1 MLEIPGKLAKN
12 KKIREGQRAHA
23 VKVLS
28 SVNEVLSEYDGS
40 RGVKDNITQL
50 SIALNEKLVTLKAL
64 DESIL
69 CAVDDGEIESEIEE
83 SENFRAQIH
92 EALVKLQSCQIAHDQ
107 QENVQE
113 QETHQ
118 EPKSSGNKS
127 KLLKLTLNKFNGN
140 LKRWQEWWDSF
151 CVAVHDNSTISAVE
165 KFTYL
170 LKVLL

>member
-1 MLEIPGKLAKN
+1 MPGKLAKN

-40 RGVKDNITQL
+40 RGAKDNITRL

-69 CAVDDGEIESEIEE
+69 CAVDDGEMESEIEE

-107 QENVQE
+107 Q
-113 QETHQ
+113 
-118 EPKSSGNKS
+118 
-127 KLLKLTLNKFNGN
+127 
-140 LKRWQEWWDSF
+140 
-151 CVAVHDNSTISAVE
+151 
-165 KFTYL
+165 
-170 LKVLL
+170 

>member
-1 MLEIPGKLAKN
+1 M
-12 KKIREGQRAHA
+12 
-23 VKVLS
+23 
-28 SVNEVLSEYDGS
+28 
-40 RGVKDNITQL
+40 
-50 SIALNEKLVTLKAL
+50 TLKAL

-118 EPKSSGNKS
+118 EPKSSENKS
-127 KLLKLTLNKFNGN
+127 KLPKLTLNKFNRDP
-140 LKRWQEWWDSF
+140 KRWQEWWD
-151 CVAVHDNSTISAVE
+151 
-165 KFTYL
+165 
-170 LKVLL
+170 

>member
-1 MLEIPGKLAKN
+1 MPGKLAKN

-28 SVNEVLSEYDGS
+28 SVNKVLSEYDGS
-40 RGVKDNITQL
+40 RGAIDNITRL

-83 SENFRAQIH
+83 SVNFRTQIH

-118 EPKSSGNKS
+118 EPKSSGNTVK
-127 KLLKLTLNKFNGN
+127 T
-140 LKRWQEWWDSF
+140 R
-151 CVAVHDNSTISAVE
+151 V
-165 KFTYL
+165 
-170 LKVLL
+170 

>member
-1 MLEIPGKLAKN
+1 MPGKLGKN

-40 RGVKDNITQL
+40 RAAKDIITRL

-107 QENVQE
+107 QKNV
-113 QETHQ
+113 
-118 EPKSSGNKS
+118 
-127 KLLKLTLNKFNGN
+127 
-140 LKRWQEWWDSF
+140 
-151 CVAVHDNSTISAVE
+151 
-165 KFTYL
+165 
-170 LKVLL
+170 

>member
-1 MLEIPGKLAKN
+1 MPGKLAKN
-12 KKIREGQRAHA
+12 KKIGEGQRAHA

-40 RGVKDNITQL
+40 RGAKDNITRL

-92 EALVKLQSCQIAHDQ
+92 EALVKLQTRGGTPRDSWWGCAARVFKSRPYFRPKHAIFH
-107 QENVQE
+107 
-113 QETHQ
+113 THFQ
-118 EPKSSGNKS
+118 
-127 KLLKLTLNKFNGN
+127 T
-140 LKRWQEWWDSF
+140 
-151 CVAVHDNSTISAVE
+151 
-165 KFTYL
+165 
-170 LKVLL
+170 

>member
-1 MLEIPGKLAKN
+1 MPGKLAKN
-12 KKIREGQRAHA
+12 KKIR

-40 RGVKDNITQL
+40 RDAKDNITRL

-92 EALVKLQSCQIAHDQ
+92 EALVKLQTRGGTPRDSWWGSAARVFKSRPYFRPKHAIFH
-107 QENVQE
+107 
-113 QETHQ
+113 THFQ
-118 EPKSSGNKS
+118 
-127 KLLKLTLNKFNGN
+127 T
-140 LKRWQEWWDSF
+140 
-151 CVAVHDNSTISAVE
+151 
-165 KFTYL
+165 
-170 LKVLL
+170 